1 MDYPCPPL
9 PRASVPRLDAPARCR
24 YDQTRGR
31 PDPDHVRATAWT
43 RLAWLAAASDC
54 PTLAA
59 RYSAFAYALGADEM
73 NLKIIAG
80 MVRAVVSGMEPGQ
93 IGKMVEDQVKRQGG
107 DPRVFWKVVLEV
119 ANARTDAWRRWD
131 AQKAQER
138 AAAPNVVDVG
148 PDQ

>member
-1 MDYPCPPL
+1 
-9 PRASVPRLDAPARCR
+9 
-24 YDQTRGR
+24 
-31 PDPDHVRATAWT
+31 
-43 RLAWLAAASDC
+43 
-54 PTLAA
+54 
-59 RYSAFAYALGADEM
+59 M